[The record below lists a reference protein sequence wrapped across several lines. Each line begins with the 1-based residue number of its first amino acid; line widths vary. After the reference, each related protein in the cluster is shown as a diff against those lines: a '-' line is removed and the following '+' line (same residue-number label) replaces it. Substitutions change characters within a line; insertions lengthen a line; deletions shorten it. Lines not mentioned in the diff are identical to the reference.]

1 MADSIP
7 GSETPSMA
15 GSLPTTELAGP
26 TRGGQSPRPLPF
38 IPSPGAGRIKASSGM
53 FAAGHLTSRYLAEI
67 LPAHE

>member
-7 GSETPSMA
+7 GSETTSMA
-15 GSLPTTELAGP
+15 GLRPTTELADR
-26 TRGGQSPRPLPF
+26 TRGGRSPRPLPL
-38 IPSPGAGRIKASSGM
+38 IPSPGAGRIKASPGM